1 MDDLTLDRLTRDI
14 SLWQRKKGH
23 RFSADDVITAWVAVA
38 RAPHAKRVLDLG
50 CGIGSVLLHLRWSL
64 PEATLVG
71 IEAQDVSY
79 ALLEKNI
86 AHNQV
91 TGVTTHH
98 GDLREPRELG
108 QFDLITGTPPY
119 FPVGDAL
126 DAEDPQRA
134 YARIE
139 YRGGVEA
146 YVATA
151 ACHLAIDGSFV
162 ICGDARAEARVQ
174 AAAASA
180 KLHVVARLDVIARAP
195 NPPLF
200 AVWTLSWQPA
210 PLAVTTLTLRDRHG
224 ERTPEAVA
232 LKAFS
237 GIP

>member
-1 MDDLTLDRLTRDI
+1 VDDLTLDRLTRDI

-38 RAPHAKRVLDLG
+38 RAPQAKRILDLG

-64 PEATLVG
+64 PEAACVG

-91 TGVTTHH
+91 TNVTTHH
-98 GDLREPRELG
+98 GDLRDLRELG
-108 QFDLITGTPPY
+108 HFDLITGTPPY

-146 YVATA
+146 YITTA
-151 ACHLAIDGSFV
+151 ARHLDANGSFV
-162 ICGDARAEARVQ
+162 LCGDARAEGRVE
-174 AAAASA
+174 AAAKAVG
-180 KLHVVARLDVIARAP
+180 LQLVARLGVIARAP

-200 AVWTLSWQPA
+200 AVWTLAWTAA
-210 PLAVTTLTLRDRHG
+210 PLVETTLTLRDRHG
-224 ERTPEAVA
+224 ERTPEAIA